1 MSAPVLSSELQD
13 FIGKLKCGSENI
25 RDFDMMLASMCI
37 EYREVMEN
45 ELQDF
50 SNYLQRCLRKIAKS
64 HTETVKELTTV
75 LEKHVAYAVA
85 IPDGVRLGNDL
96 NCFVRA
102 MDGRVSDVHT
112 FTCDAC
118 REFDKAMAFGMG
130 DAYEVAARWEEK
142 FYALYMA
149 MRGSC
154 EQIFDILQQ
163 LISVYSDIESQI
175 NNGFDI

>member
-13 FIGKLKCGSENI
+13 FIGKLKCGTENI

-50 SNYLQRCLRKIAKS
+50 SNYLQRCLRKIANS

-75 LEKHVAYAVA
+75 LEKHVKYAVA
-85 IPDGVRLGNDL
+85 IPDGVYLGNDL
-96 NCFVRA
+96 NSFVRS
-102 MDGRVSDVHT
+102 MDGRVSDMHT

-130 DAYEVAARWEEK
+130 DAYEVAARWEDK
-142 FYALYMA
+142 FAA
-149 MRGSC
+149 IFTAVRECC
-154 EQIFDILQQ
+154 ERMYECLMHFV
-163 LISVYSDIESQI
+163 SVYSDIAQRNDNED
-175 NNGFDI
+175 GY